1 LKNVKLLKEKLAQLE
16 EVDEGKEI
24 YLSKPYDTQLKVEFS
39 QPREKILSLQSKV
52 ERLENL
58 MKEQMEEDEEDIQ
71 CLI

>member
-1 LKNVKLLKEKLAQLE
+1 MLKNVKLLKENLAQLE

-24 YLSKPYDTQLKVEFS
+24 YLSKTNDTQLKVEFS

-58 MKEQMEEDEEDIQ
+58 MKERMEEDEKDI
-71 CLI
+71 

>member
-1 LKNVKLLKEKLAQLE
+1 MLKNVKLLKENLAQLE

-24 YLSKPYDTQLKVEFS
+24 YLSKTNDTQLKVEFS

-58 MKEQMEEDEEDIQ
+58 MKEQMEEDEKDI
-71 CLI
+71 

>member
-58 MKEQMEEDEEDIQ
+58 MKEQIEEDEEDIQ